1 MNEDLIIFLAVLATA
16 GRVLGLVL
24 LSIVTG
30 WFLAYGAIKGKIF
43 ENIFVSISEVFESV
57 PVISFFPVVLILF
70 ITRIGGPL
78 GVELAADFLVFTAV
92 VWNIWIA
99 EYQAFKTMPREMV
112 EVGENYRLGFFA
124 IMRNIYIPF
133 SIPRIVANLFPSI
146 SDGFFYITVSEVFT
160 IGVTSYQT
168 FGIGTEMQALIAAGN
183 TNGILLAFVLL
194 ALVIVIIIYFLRRY
208 SKYAVS
214 KYTVDTDTPVI
225 RRGRFSFKNTTR
237 KISATA
243 ATPFTRLSKY
253 YRRRNPSMKNEMFE
267 RERSGINYPR
277 YILASIGLVILA
289 IIMYSSALLV
299 MSVSVGEWN
308 KLFALTP
315 QIIVGL
321 LYDYSRVAVV
331 IAVTFVISITL
342 GYYMAVNS
350 RAESVGVPLIQV
362 LTAFPAPVYFPF
374 VYVALYP
381 DFHAIFGP
389 LTSEFFVISLAF
401 ISTFYYLFYSF
412 WMGVKAMPSEYQEL
426 MKNLNMGFFS
436 KMRRVIIPSTFPYLI
451 AGISSTINSTWGG
464 LMIGEYWPSIY
475 GTRSLQ
481 VSNGLMRFIDINTRS
496 GNLGAAAWGSFVFGI
511 VVVVFSIFFTRRM
524 MDLARKRYVAE
535 EGVFA
540 A

>member
-1 MNEDLIIFLAVLATA
+1 MNEDLIIFLSVLATA

-30 WFLAYGAIKGKIF
+30 WFLSYGAIKGKIF
-43 ENIFVSISEVFESV
+43 ENIFISISEVFESV

-99 EYQAFKTMPREMV
+99 EYQAFKTIPREMV
-112 EVGENYRLGFFA
+112 EVGENYRLGFFS
-124 IMRNIYIPF
+124 ILRNIYIPF
-133 SIPRIVANLFPSI
+133 SIPRIVANLFPSV

-160 IGVTSYQT
+160 IGVTTFQT
-168 FGIGTEMQALIAAGN
+168 FGVGTEMQALIAAGN
-183 TNGILLAFVLL
+183 TNGIILAFVFL
-194 ALVIVIIIYFLRRY
+194 ALVIMVIIFFLRSF
-208 SKYAVS
+208 SKHAVA

-237 KISATA
+237 RLSSTA

-253 YRRRNPSMKNEMFE
+253 YRRRNPSVKNEMFE
-267 RERSGINYPR
+267 PERSGVNYSR
-277 YILASIGLVILA
+277 YILATIGLVILA
-289 IIMYSSALLV
+289 IILYSSTLLV
-299 MSVSVGEWN
+299 LSVSDGEWSR
-308 KLFALTP
+308 LLALTP
-315 QIIVGL
+315 QIIIGL

-342 GYYMAVNS
+342 GYYLAINS

-374 VYVALYP
+374 VYIAFYP
-381 DFHAIFGP
+381 DFHAVFGP
-389 LTSEFFVISLAF
+389 LTSEFFVITLAF

-475 GTRSLQ
+475 GSRTLK

-496 GNLGAAAWGSFVFGI
+496 GNLGAAAWASFVFGI

>member
-1 MNEDLIIFLAVLATA
+1 MNETIVIFLSVLATA

-30 WFLAYGAIKGKIF
+30 WFLSYAAIKGKLF
-43 ENIFVSISEVFESV
+43 ENIFVSVSEVFESV
-57 PVISFFPVVLILF
+57 PVISFFPIVLILF
-70 ITRIGGPL
+70 ITRVGGEL

-99 EYQAFKTMPREMV
+99 EYQAFKTIPREMV
-112 EVGENYRLGFFA
+112 EVGENYRLGFFS
-124 IMRNIYIPF
+124 ILRQIYIPF

-146 SDGFFYITVSEVFT
+146 SDGFFYITVSEVFS
-160 IGVTSYQT
+160 IGLTTYVT
-168 FGIGTEMQALIAAGN
+168 FGIGSEMESLIIAGN
-183 TNGILLAFVLL
+183 LDGIILAFVFL
-194 ALVIVIIIYFLRRY
+194 AAIILVIIYFLRSF
-208 SKYAVS
+208 SKYAVA
-214 KYTVDTDTPVI
+214 KYTVDTDSPVI

-237 KISATA
+237 RLSATA
-243 ATPFTRLSKY
+243 TTPFTRLAKY
-253 YRRRNPSMKNEMFE
+253 YRRRNASMENEMFE
-267 RERSGINYPR
+267 PEHTGVNYTR
-277 YILASIGLVILA
+277 YVLAAIGLAILGT
-289 IIMYSSALLV
+289 ILYSAALLIH
-299 MSVSVGEWN
+299 SVSGPEWSR
-308 KLFALTP
+308 LFAITP
-315 QIIVGL
+315 KIVVEM
-321 LYDYSRVAVV
+321 LYDYARVAIV

-342 GYYMAVNS
+342 GYYLAVNA
-350 RAESVGVPLIQV
+350 RAESIGVPVIQI

-374 VYVALYP
+374 IYIALYP
-381 DFHAIFGP
+381 EIHAAFGF
-389 LTSEFFVISLAF
+389 LTNEFFVITLAF

-412 WMGVKAMPSEYQEL
+412 WMGVKAMPAEYQEL

-475 GTRSLQ
+475 GSRTLE

-496 GNLGAAAWGSFVFGI
+496 GNLAYAGWASFVFGI
-511 VVVVFSIFFTRRM
+511 VVVFFSIFFTRRM